1 MRKQEF
7 DDKLLLTLP
16 PIPIFINKCK
26 GNVLIPREA
35 LKRAIDGFG
44 ENTFE

>member
-16 PIPIFINKCK
+16 PIPIFIY
-26 GNVLIPREA
+26 
-35 LKRAIDGFG
+35 KRAR
-44 ENTFE
+44 ERPNTT